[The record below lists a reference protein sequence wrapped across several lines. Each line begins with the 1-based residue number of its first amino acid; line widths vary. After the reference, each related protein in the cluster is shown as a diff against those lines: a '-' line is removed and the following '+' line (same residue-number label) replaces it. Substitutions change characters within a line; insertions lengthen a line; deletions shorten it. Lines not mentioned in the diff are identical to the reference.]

1 MQWQK
6 ELKKQ
11 IHSDLN
17 KEKKN
22 REREYQK
29 DEDMERRFQH
39 NKHSDKKS
47 HATFIKFFQPA
58 NLAIFAL
65 LTKEVQVYQ
74 MIWNGMNLKFNIA

>member
-11 IHSDLN
+11 INSDLN

-39 NKHSDKKS
+39 NKYSDKKS
-47 HATFIKFFQPA
+47 HATFIKFF
-58 NLAIFAL
+58 
-65 LTKEVQVYQ
+65 
-74 MIWNGMNLKFNIA
+74 